1 MASSIEGNP
10 VSGYSANHLITES
23 IMCNIQR
30 GGSTRST
37 HSTQSADSV
46 TSASTTDSGFTDAPE
61 VDLPSRSLGDILAE
75 RRAAQRASKPKERR
89 DTPRPGPA
97 IVCEADM
104 PLAELSGKWWGS
116 VNTDIPFPT
125 IGSAQGHPDSN
136 KFSVHQIIQA
146 TLDETCEAIHRQK
159 DVTFVQPPRATL
171 SLFKTG
177 QIVSDLIDQTSG
189 STGKYVPLS
198 PSSIFTADCGTDVL
212 YTQWNVTIQRAGK
225 QRPCAII
232 VVRNPTTNTVS
243 AHCYYFK
250 KLDCTR
256 MKESIHAFQIHE
268 CRSKAAKD
276 LESTSEC

>member
-1 MASSIEGNP
+1 M
-10 VSGYSANHLITES
+10 
-23 IMCNIQR
+23 MCNMQR

-37 HSTQSADSV
+37 HSTQSADSA
-46 TSASTTDSGFTDAPE
+46 TSISTTDSGFADASE
-61 VDLPSRSLGDILAE
+61 VDIPSRSLGDILTE
-75 RRAAQRASKPKERR
+75 RRAKRASKPKGRR

-125 IGSAQGHPDSN
+125 IGSVQGHPESN

-146 TLDETCEAIHRQK
+146 TLDETCEAILRQK
-159 DVTFVQPPRATL
+159 DSTCRKPPRAIL
-171 SLFKTG
+171 SLSKTG
-177 QIVSDLIDQTSG
+177 QIASDLIDQTSG
-189 STGKYVPLS
+189 STGKYLPLS
-198 PSSIFTADCGTDVL
+198 PSSIFTADCSTDVL
-212 YTQWNVTIQRAGK
+212 YTQWNATIQRAGK
-225 QRPCAII
+225 RRLCAII

-250 KLDCTR
+250 KLDCTP

-268 CRSKAAKD
+268 CRSKAAQN